1 MKTCKLTTAAALVK
15 YLVAQKIRVKDKT
28 EHLFGCIFAIFGHGN
43 VTCLGQQLKYVEEII
58 PTWRG
63 QNEQSM
69 ALAATAYAKANQ
81 RRRMGIAT
89 SSIGPGSTN
98 MVTAAGVAHA
108 NRMPLLILSGDTF
121 VSRLPDPVL
130 QQVEHFHN
138 PTITVNDAFKAVT
151 RYWDRI
157 TAPAQLLES
166 LPQAINT
173 LLDPADCG
181 PVFIGLP
188 QDAQGFTYDFP
199 EHFFEESIHEMR
211 RPEPEPVRLNE
222 AVQLL
227 LAADKPLI
235 ISGGGVHY
243 AQATEA
249 LATFAGK
256 HRIPVVETTAG
267 RAALLQSHPLNAGP
281 IGITGSDSANYL
293 AAEADLVLAV
303 GTRLQDFTTGS
314 WTVFRNSDLR
324 FVSINVARF
333 DAVKHRSLAVI
344 GDARTALEKLDSL
357 TGDWQAPAEW
367 AGQARTQTE
376 EWKRIVQERTTPAT
390 VGLPTYAQVVG
401 AVNRM
406 TEPGDTVVTAAG
418 GLPGELN
425 MNWQSNQ
432 VGKFDIEYGF
442 SCMGYEIAGG
452 WGIKM
457 ANPDHD
463 VIVLVGDGSY
473 LMMNSDIYSSVLSG
487 QKMIIIV
494 CDNGGY
500 AVIERLQVNIG
511 NDSFNNQFKDCRRR
525 DKEVPRVDF
534 AKHAAAQ
541 GAISEKIDSIAGF
554 DAAFARAKSVD
565 RTYVIVIETD
575 PAAWSECDCWWEVGL
590 PEEIDAGTTG
600 KAVDAW
606 KQGKRHQRRGV

>member
-1 MKTCKLTTAAALVK
+1 MKTCKLTTAAALVR
-15 YLVAQKIRVKDKT
+15 YLAAQKIRVNDNI
-28 EHLFGCIFAIFGHGN
+28 EHLFGCIFSIFGHGN
-43 VTCLGQQLKYVEEII
+43 VTCFGQQLKDIEESI

-69 ALAATAYAKANQ
+69 ALAAIAYAKANR

-89 SSIGPGSTN
+89 SSIGPGATN

-138 PTITVNDAFKAVT
+138 PTITVNDTFKAVT

-157 TAPAQLLES
+157 MVPAQLLES

-181 PVFIGLP
+181 PTFIGLP
-188 QDAQGFTYDFP
+188 QDVQGSTYDFP
-199 EHFFEESIHEMR
+199 ELFFEDSIHEIR
-211 RPEPEPVRLNE
+211 RPEPEPVRLDE
-222 AVQLL
+222 TVKLL

-243 AQATEA
+243 SQAA
-249 LATFAGK
+249 DDLAKFAGK
-256 HRIPVVETTAG
+256 HLVPVVETTAG
-267 RAALLQSHPLNAGP
+267 RAALLQSYPLNAGP

-293 AAEADLVLAV
+293 ATQADLVLAI

-314 WTVFRNSDLR
+314 WTVFRNPDLR
-324 FVSINVARF
+324 LVSINVARF
-333 DAVKHRSLAVI
+333 DAVKHRSLALI
-344 GDARTALEKLDSL
+344 GDAGVTLRKLDL
-357 TGDWQAPAEW
+357 LLGDWRAPAGW
-367 AGQARTQTE
+367 ATQSRTQTE
-376 EWKRIVQERTTPAT
+376 KWKRIVRERTAPAT
-390 VGLPTYAQVVG
+390 AGLPTYAQVVG
-401 AVNRM
+401 AVNRLM
-406 TEPGDTVVTAAG
+406 EPGDTVVTAAG

-425 MNWQSNQ
+425 MNWQSKQ
-432 VGKFDIEYGF
+432 VGGFDIEYGF

-452 WGIKM
+452 WGISM
-457 ANPDHD
+457 ANPGKD
-463 VIVLVGDGSY
+463 VVVLVGDGSY

-487 QKMIIIV
+487 HKMIVIV
-494 CDNGGY
+494 CDNGGF
-500 AVIERLQVNIG
+500 AVIDRLQVNTG

-525 DKEVPRVDF
+525 DKDAPRVDF
-534 AKHAAAQ
+534 AGHAAAQ
-541 GAISEKIDSIAGF
+541 GAISEKIASIDGF
-554 DAAFARAKSVD
+554 DAAFARAKSAD

-590 PEEIDAGTTG
+590 PAHTGSGTTG
-600 KAVDAW
+600 KAVDDW
-606 KQGKRHQRRGV
+606 KRGKRHQRRGV

>member
-1 MKTCKLTTAAALVK
+1 MKTCKLTTAAALVR
-15 YLVAQKIRVKDKT
+15 YLAAQKIRVNGKI

-43 VTCLGQQLKYVEEII
+43 VTCLGQQLKDIEEVI

-69 ALAATAYAKANQ
+69 ALAAVAYAKANQ

-188 QDAQGFTYDFP
+188 QDAQGFTYEFP

-606 KQGKRHQRRGV
+606 MQGKRHQRRGV

>member
-1 MKTCKLTTAAALVK
+1 MKTCKLTTASALIK
-15 YLVAQKIRVKDKT
+15 YLAAQKIRVNGKT
-28 EHLFGCIFAIFGHGN
+28 EQLFGCIFAIFGHGN
-43 VTCLGQQLKYVEEII
+43 VTCLGQQLKDVEDII

-69 ALAATAYAKANQ
+69 ALAAVAYAKASQ

-89 SSIGPGSTN
+89 SSIGPGAAN

-108 NRMPLLILSGDTF
+108 NRLPLLILSGDIF

-188 QDAQGFTYDFP
+188 QDVQGFAYDFP
-199 EHFFEESIHEMR
+199 ELFLEERIHEIR

-222 AVQLL
+222 ARQLL
-227 LAADKPLI
+227 QAANKPLI

-243 AQATEA
+243 SLATET
-249 LATFAGK
+249 LTTFAE
-256 HRIPVVETTAG
+256 RRRVPVVETTAG

-281 IGITGSDSANYL
+281 IGVTGSDSANYM

-333 DAVKHRSLAVI
+333 DAVKHRSLQLI
-344 GDARTALEKLDSL
+344 GDAKITLEKLDAL
-357 TGDWQAPAEW
+357 LDDWQAPAGW
-367 AGQARTQTE
+367 AEQARIHTERWKQT
-376 EWKRIVQERTTPAT
+376 VYERTKPGTE
-390 VGLPTYAQVVG
+390 GLPTYAQVVG
-401 AVNRM
+401 AVNRLI
-406 TEPGDTVVTAAG
+406 ESGDTVVTAAG

-452 WGIKM
+452 WGAKM
-457 ANPDHD
+457 ANPNHD
-463 VIVLVGDGSY
+463 VVVLVGDGSY
-473 LMMNSDIYSSVLSG
+473 LMMNSDIYSSVLTG
-487 QKMIIIV
+487 HKMIVII
-494 CDNGGY
+494 CDNGGF
-500 AVIERLQVNIG
+500 AVIERLQKSTG
-511 NDSFNNQFKDCRRR
+511 NTSFNNQFKDCRRK
-525 DKEVPRVDF
+525 DAEVPKVDF
-534 AKHAAAQ
+534 AKHAEAQ
-541 GAISEKIDSIAGF
+541 GAISEKIMSITEF
-554 DAAFARAKSVD
+554 DAAFARAKAAD

-575 PAAWSECDCWWEVGL
+575 PAAWSDCDCWWEVGL
-590 PEEIDAGTTG
+590 PEDAGDETTRI
-600 KAVDAW
+600 VMNDW
-606 KQGKRHQRRGV
+606 KQGKRRQRRGV

>member
-15 YLVAQKIRVKDKT
+15 YLVAQKIRVNDKT
-28 EHLFGCIFAIFGHGN
+28 EQLFGCIFAIFGHGN
-43 VTCLGQQLKYVEEII
+43 VTCLGQQLKHVEEII

-69 ALAATAYAKANQ
+69 ALAATAFAKANQ

-108 NRMPLLILSGDTF
+108 NRLPLLLLSGDTF

-130 QQVEHFHN
+130 QQVEHFYN
-138 PTITVNDAFKAVT
+138 PTITVTDAFKAVT

-157 TAPAQLLES
+157 TAPGQLLES
-166 LPQAINT
+166 LPQAINV

-181 PVFIGLP
+181 PAFIGLP
-188 QDAQGFTYDFP
+188 QDVQGFTYDFP
-199 EHFFEESIHEMR
+199 ELFFEDSIHEMR
-211 RPEPEPVRLNE
+211 RPEPEPARVNE
-222 AVQLL
+222 ALQLIR
-227 LAADKPLI
+227 AADRPLI
-235 ISGGGVHY
+235 ICGGGIHY
-243 AQATEA
+243 AQATET
-249 LATFAGK
+249 LATFAGQ

-293 AAEADLVLAV
+293 AAKADLILAV

-314 WTVFRNSDLR
+314 WTVFRNPDMRL
-324 FVSINVARF
+324 VSINVARF

-344 GDARTALEKLDSL
+344 GDAGITLQKLDVI
-357 TGDWQAPAEW
+357 TGDWQAPAGW
-367 AGQARTQTE
+367 AAQARTRTE
-376 EWKRIVQERTTPAT
+376 EWKRIVRARTEPAA
-390 VGLPTYAQVVG
+390 VGPVTYAQVVG
-401 AVNRM
+401 AVNRLI
-406 TEPGDTVVTAAG
+406 EPGDSVVTAAG

-432 VGKFDIEYGF
+432 IGKFDIEYGF

-452 WGIKM
+452 WGIRM

-473 LMMNSDIYSSVLSG
+473 LMMNSDVYSSVMTG
-487 QKMIIIV
+487 HKMIVIV
-494 CDNGGY
+494 CDNGGF
-500 AVIERLQVNIG
+500 AVIERLQVNTG
-511 NDSFNNQFKDCRRR
+511 NDSFNNQFKDCRRLGT
-525 DKEVPRVDF
+525 EVPKVDF
-534 AKHAAAQ
+534 VRHAEAQ
-541 GAISEKIDSIAGF
+541 GAVSEKVESIAEF
-554 DAAFARAKSVD
+554 DAAFARAKSAD

-590 PEEIDAGTTG
+590 PEETDSGTTVEV
-600 KAVDAW
+600 VDDW
-606 KQGKRHQRRGV
+606 KQGKRHQRRGI